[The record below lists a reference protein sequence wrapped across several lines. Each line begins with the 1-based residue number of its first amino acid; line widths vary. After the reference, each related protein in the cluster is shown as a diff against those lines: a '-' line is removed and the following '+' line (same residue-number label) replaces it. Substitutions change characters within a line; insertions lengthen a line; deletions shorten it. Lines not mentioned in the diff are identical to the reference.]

1 MKRVF
6 KSKDRVEVYSYSKKF
21 GLLTERTYY
30 ANTTYCVLI
39 RTIFV
44 KPQEVEMAF
53 YVANDVDCFHYLYSW
68 FRDYRYGRRFLKVN
82 PYFTKKGTPKKKW
95 YEL

>member
-1 MKRVF
+1 MKKVF
-6 KSKDRVEVYSYSKKF
+6 KSKDRVEVYSYSKRL

-44 KPQEVEMAF
+44 KPEEVEHAF
-53 YVANDVDCFHYLYSW
+53 YIENNVDCIHDLYHW
-68 FRDYRYGRRFLKVN
+68 FKDYRYGRRFLKVN
-82 PYFTKKGTPKKKW
+82 PYFSKKGIPKKKW
-95 YEL
+95 HEL